1 MLQLQEYNYNLYRSI
16 PSRFISELPKK
27 SCNLIF
33 EKSSVKSER
42 KPFTILSNNKFS
54 VGDFVLHSEF
64 GKGKVL
70 GVNGKKLQIKFENNS
85 GIINIF
91 SDFVKKTDA
100 T

>member
-1 MLQLQEYNYNLYRSI
+1 M
-16 PSRFISELPKK
+16 
-27 SCNLIF
+27 
-33 EKSSVKSER
+33 
-42 KPFTILSNNKFS
+42 SNNKFS
-54 VGDFVLHSEF
+54 IGDFVLHSEF

-85 GIINIF
+85 GIVNIF

>member
-1 MLQLQEYNYNLYRSI
+1 M
-16 PSRFISELPKK
+16 
-27 SCNLIF
+27 
-33 EKSSVKSER
+33 
-42 KPFTILSNNKFS
+42 SNNKFS

-91 SDFVKKTDA
+91 SDFVKKLMLHKITFLIDEQQFKKK
-100 T
+100 